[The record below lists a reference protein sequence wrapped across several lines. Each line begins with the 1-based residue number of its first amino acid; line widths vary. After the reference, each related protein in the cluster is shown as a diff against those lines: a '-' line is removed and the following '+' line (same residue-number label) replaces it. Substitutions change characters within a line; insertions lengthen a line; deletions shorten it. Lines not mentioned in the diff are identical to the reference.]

1 MPDKNAHQTTP
12 NGTDVKPRL
21 FEMHYKALEY
31 RYGGFTYKEIAEALN
46 KEYPKMPPPYERIKK
61 WFEVGGIVEQPYID
75 YAKKENDRRRQHLR
89 QKMEGL
95 LTQLPDKFR
104 ELINERFVI
113 NPFSG
118 EVIKDEKGKPIPKR
132 DKVLLD
138 ALNSLA
144 AMMGFKIEQS
154 EGEAEE
160 DPVDRFFRLA
170 EEKAQAEKHAK

>member
-1 MPDKNAHQTTP
+1 M
-12 NGTDVKPRL
+12 
-21 FEMHYKALEY
+21 
-31 RYGGFTYKEIAEALN
+31 
-46 KEYPKMPPPYERIKK
+46 
-61 WFEVGGIVEQPYID
+61 
-75 YAKKENDRRRQHLR
+75 
-89 QKMEGL
+89 
-95 LTQLPDKFR
+95 TQLPDKFR